1 MATQQSLVLESK
13 QGNFIISER
22 PIPHLEPGELLVK
35 VQAAG
40 LNPVDWKIQAAGFLV
55 ESYPAVLG
63 SDVAGDVEQVGEGVE
78 GWAKGDRVFFQG
90 FYRNKRAAF
99 QQYTTIPADL
109 VAKIPSRYTYS
120 QAASIPVSFTCA
132 IYGLYAPKPIGL
144 GLNPTIDPLI
154 KQTGQ
159 AVFVYGGGTTVG
171 MYATQLLRY
180 MEFSP
185 IIVYASSKHMVH
197 LLSLGAT
204 HVIDRHEVS
213 SGNLP
218 SEVAKITEK
227 PLKFAFDAVGN
238 AEAQEA
244 SMNCLTEGGE
254 LVTVNSTTKTDRDDG
269 KTMLA
274 VFGTVH
280 LPHTRAFGK
289 VLYEKLPLLIEQ
301 NVVVPARIEDLPNGL
316 KGIVH
321 GLQRLKRN
329 EVSGMKLI
337 GHPQEQLS

>member
-40 LNPVDWKIQAAGFLV
+40 LNPVDSKIQAAGFLV

-78 GWAKGDRVFFQG
+78 GWAKGDRV
-90 FYRNKRAAF
+90 
-99 QQYTTIPADL
+99 L
-109 VAKIPSRYTYS
+109 VFPGRGNPVHFIFNIIPSRYTYS

-197 LLSLGAT
+197 LQSLGAT
-204 HVIDRHEVS
+204 HVIDRHKVS

-218 SEVAKITEK
+218 AEVAKMIEK

-289 VLYEKLPLLIEQ
+289 VLYEKLPQLIEQ